1 MCLSEVERGSRGEYK
16 KSLDEIMCI
25 NGSYEVERGIK
36 GGE

>member
-25 NGSYEVERGIK
+25 NGSYEVARGK
-36 GGE
+36 NGSE